1 MNDGKSKD
9 SFDIISG
16 RNKSRHI
23 VSRKYCLYQPEVR
36 QLVTVFG
43 RLKSPNGE
51 LLKYASIR
59 NHIGRTKT
67 DQNGEFSMDVDVRY
81 PVISLLQ
88 EDQQT
93 ICEADLES

>member
-1 MNDGKSKD
+1 M
-9 SFDIISG
+9 
-16 RNKSRHI
+16 
-23 VSRKYCLYQPEVR
+23 R

-93 ICEADLES
+93 ICEADLDLKGAQGAMWVGEVTCQPQSSFVKR